1 MSSAPQL
8 RPYQRD
14 VIAHVEAEIAAG
26 HRPTLSWD
34 ESVAAL
40 VADLA
45 DGDRSPAR

>member
-1 MSSAPQL
+1 MSSTPQL